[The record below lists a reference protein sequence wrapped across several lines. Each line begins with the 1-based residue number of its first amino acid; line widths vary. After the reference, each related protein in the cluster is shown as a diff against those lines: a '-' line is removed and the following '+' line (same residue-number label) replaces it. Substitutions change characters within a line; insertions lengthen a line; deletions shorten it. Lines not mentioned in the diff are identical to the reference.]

1 MLEIVA
7 INSITRRMP
16 LVVKAPKAVDV
27 RVTGD
32 FTGWAERG
40 IRLSHDGGG
49 RWRTVLSLEPGEYQY
64 RLLGRRSVGG
74 SCRGGPAG
82 AESLR
87 FEELRPQGPLVLGTE

>member
-64 RLLGRRSVGG
+64 RLLVDGAWADHAEAGLRVPNPFG
-74 SCRGGPAG
+74 SKNC
-82 AESLR
+82 
-87 FEELRPQGPLVLGTE
+87 VLKVL